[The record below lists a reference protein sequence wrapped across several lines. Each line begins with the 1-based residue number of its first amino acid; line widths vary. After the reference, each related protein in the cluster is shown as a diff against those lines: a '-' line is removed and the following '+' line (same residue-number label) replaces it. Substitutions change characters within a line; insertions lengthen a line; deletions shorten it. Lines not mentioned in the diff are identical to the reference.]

1 MKGFESF
8 INALNGV
15 MWGPVMLALLVGTG
29 IFMSCRTGFIQFRK
43 FGLIMRET
51 IGKLF
56 TKTEVKEGSLSPV
69 QAMTTALAGTVG
81 TGNIAGV
88 TGAIALG
95 GPGAVFW
102 MWISALF
109 GMCTKFSEVTLAVRY
124 REKNDKGDWVGG
136 PMYYIRNG
144 LGHKWTWLGTLFALF
159 AMIAAF
165 GIGNMTQVNTIATSI
180 GTIFTE
186 FNPAMASN
194 LKMIYL
200 IVGIVIAVLTALILF
215 GGLKRIGATTEKLV
229 PVMAIVYI
237 IAALVVIFTH
247 LGMLGSVFHDIF
259 VGAFNPE
266 AIGGGLAGTV
276 IMTAMKAGIGRGVF
290 SNEAGLGSAPIAHA
304 AADTDHPIRQ
314 GFFGAFEVF
323 AGTIVICTMTALAV
337 LVSGKAAG
345 FYGKAAGTDL
355 TIQAFGST
363 FGGKLSAIIIAVC
376 IAMFAFST
384 VLSWA
389 LYGTRCAEFL
399 FKTTKVIVPYQIIFI
414 IFIVVGATMKLAL
427 AWTIADTLNA
437 MMAIPN
443 LIAVL
448 ALSPEVIRLMRDF
461 FSKKPVCTT
470 DNLAEWN
477 KEEGVANVR
486 TAQKIAEANK

>member
-1 MKGFESF
+1 MKGFENF
-8 INALNGV
+8 INILNGF
-15 MWGPVMLALLVGTG
+15 MWGPVMLILLVGTG
-29 IFMSCRTGFIQFRK
+29 IFLTCRTRGLQFRK
-43 FGLIMRET
+43 FGLIMKET
-51 IGKLF
+51 VGKLF

-109 GMCTKFSEVTLAVRY
+109 GMCTKFTEVTLSVRY

-136 PMYYIRNG
+136 PMYYIKNG
-144 LGHKWTWLGTLFALF
+144 MGKHWTWLGTLFALF

-186 FNPAMASN
+186 FNPAMKQN
-194 LKMIYL
+194 LQMIYL
-200 IVGIVIAVLTALILF
+200 IIGIVIAILTALVLF
-215 GGLKRIGATTEKLV
+215 GGLNRIGATTEKLV

-237 IAALVVIFTH
+237 VTALVVIFTH
-247 LGMLGSVFHDIF
+247 VPMLGSVFHDIF

-266 AIGGGLAGTV
+266 AIGGGMAGTV
-276 IMTAMKAGIGRGVF
+276 IMTVMRAGIGRGVF

-323 AGTIVICTMTALAV
+323 ADTIVICTMTALAV
-337 LVSGKAAG
+337 LVSGKAVG
-345 FYGKAAGTDL
+345 FYGKSAGTDL
-355 TIQAFGST
+355 TISAFSTT
-363 FGGKLSAIIIAVC
+363 FGGKLAAIIIATC

-399 FKTTKVIVPYQIIFI
+399 FKSTKVIKPYQIIFI
-414 IFIVVGATMKLAL
+414 IFIVVGATMKLSV
-427 AWTIADTLNA
+427 AWTVADTLNA
-437 MMAIPN
+437 MMAVPN

-448 ALSPEVIRLMRDF
+448 ALSPEVIRLLKDF
-461 FSKKPVCTT
+461 FSGHPNCTT
-470 DNLAEWN
+470 ENLESWAQ
-477 KEEGVANVR
+477 EEGGIQNVR
-486 TAQKIAEANK
+486 TKERAAE

>member
-1 MKGFESF
+1 MKAFTDF
-8 INALNGV
+8 INTLNGF

-29 IFMSCRTGFIQFRK
+29 IFLSFRSGFIQFRK
-43 FGLIMRET
+43 FGLIMKET
-51 IGKLF
+51 VGKLF
-56 TKTEVKEGSLSPV
+56 SKTEVKEGSLSQV

-109 GMCTKFSEVTLAVRY
+109 GMCTKFTEVTLSVRF
-124 REKNDKGDWVGG
+124 RQKNDKGDWVGG
-136 PMYYIRNG
+136 PMYYIKNG
-144 LGHKWTWLGTLFALF
+144 LGKKWKWLGTLFALF

-165 GIGNMTQVNTIATSI
+165 GIGNMTQVNTIATSV
-180 GTIFTE
+180 GTIFTA
-186 FNPAMASN
+186 FNPAMQAS
-194 LKMIYL
+194 LPKIYL
-200 IVGIVIAVLTALILF
+200 IIGIIIAILTALVLF
-215 GGLKRIGATTEKLV
+215 GGLQRIGATTEKLV

-237 IAALVVIFTH
+237 VTALVVIFTH
-247 LGMLGSVFHDIF
+247 VTVLGSVFHDIF
-259 VGAFNPE
+259 VGAFNPR
-266 AIGGGLAGTV
+266 ALGGGLAGTV
-276 IMTAMKAGIGRGVF
+276 IMQAMKAGIGRGVF

-323 AGTIVICTMTALAV
+323 ADTIVICTMTALAV
-337 LVSGKAAG
+337 LASGKAVG
-345 FYGKAAGTDL
+345 FYGKTAGTDL
-355 TIQAFGST
+355 TIQAFSTT
-363 FGGKLSAIIIAVC
+363 FGSKLSAIIIATC

-399 FKTTKVIVPYQIIFI
+399 FKSTKVIKPYQIVFI
-414 IFIVVGATMKLAL
+414 LFIVVGATMELDL
-427 AWTIADTLNA
+427 AWTVADTLNA

-443 LIAVL
+443 LIAIL
-448 ALSPEVIRLMRDF
+448 ALSPEVIRLMKDF
-461 FSKKPVCTT
+461 FSDRPKLTT
-470 DNLAEWN
+470 ENLQSWAQ
-477 KEEGVANVR
+477 EEGGIENVH
-486 TAQKIAEANK
+486 TKEKLS